1 GGSGVNEGDNVDC
14 TSLFLSDVY
23 DTHDQACKA
32 AKEIAMSN
40 SFSLIVAS
48 VKRNLG
54 EGNPRIY
61 MDCNHGSRS
70 NSYTS
75 DPAKTTRSKSTTGK
89 LGCRFRVVVQSV
101 KIDGKCK
108 WRIHGI
114 KSRGFHSHRLEVY
127 SEGSRQKNALSQV
140 EKMNIKE
147 LEATHTQAKDIRN
160 LLNMKY
166 DAHHN
171 MTQIYN
177 ETAKIRRERLGGLK
191 PMRWTL
197 IEAQRLG
204 YFIEC
209 EFDDQRRVTRLFLCH
224 PESIRMLL
232 AWYFVVLIDSTYK
245 TNKYKQ
251 PLVQLIGVSPVKKNF
266 NIGFAL
272 ISDETKETY
281 A

>member
-1 GGSGVNEGDNVDC
+1 
-14 TSLFLSDVY
+14 
-23 DTHDQACKA
+23 
-32 AKEIAMSN
+32 
-40 SFSLIVAS
+40 
-48 VKRNLG
+48 
-54 EGNPRIY
+54 
-61 MDCNHGSRS
+61 
-70 NSYTS
+70 
-75 DPAKTTRSKSTTGK
+75 
-89 LGCRFRVVVQSV
+89 
-101 KIDGKCK
+101 
-108 WRIHGI
+108 
-114 KSRGFHSHRLEVY
+114 
-127 SEGSRQKNALSQV
+127 
-140 EKMNIKE
+140 MNIKE
-147 LEATHTQAKDIRN
+147 LEATHTQAKDIRS

-281 A
+281 AWVLMQLKIVLGDRTPVAFVTDKAGGLGVSLQQIFPSSAHLLCVWHMKKNIEAKMMQLGIGRDSANGLYWGPLGPTSSRQCRWGDTNAIF